1 MADTKFDIA
10 SRALVAIG
18 ANKIAAFDDSSAEA
32 IAAGQHY
39 EATVERCLSGTPRWR
54 WAATQAGLNRLTD
67 TPEGR
72 WSWAFQIPAGC
83 LNLHAVTRAGRS
95 IHYDRYGDKVFT
107 DEDADLV
114 ADYTWRPPE
123 ERFPAQWKFAL
134 EVELQAV
141 FAGAV
146 AKDFELAASLRKEAV
161 TVHWPRARTEDAQQ
175 QTARRVR
182 GSRLVAVRG

>member
-18 ANKIAAFDDSSAEA
+18 ANKIAAFGDGSAEE

-39 EATVERCLSGTPRWR
+39 ESTVERCIAGTPRWR
-54 WAATQAGLNRLTD
+54 WAAAQATLNRLTD
-67 TPEGR
+67 TPEAR
-72 WSWAFQIPAGC
+72 WSWAFQIPDGC
-83 LNLHAVTRAGRS
+83 LTLHAVTRAGRPVA
-95 IHYDRYGDKVFT
+95 YDRYGDKIFT

-114 ADYTWRPPE
+114 ADYTWRAPE
-123 ERFPAQWKFAL
+123 VRFPPLWKFAL

-146 AKDFELAASLRKEAV
+146 AKDFDLAASLRDEARL
-161 TVHWPRARTEDAQQ
+161 THWPHARVEDAQQ

-182 GSRLVAVRG
+182 GSRLIAVRG